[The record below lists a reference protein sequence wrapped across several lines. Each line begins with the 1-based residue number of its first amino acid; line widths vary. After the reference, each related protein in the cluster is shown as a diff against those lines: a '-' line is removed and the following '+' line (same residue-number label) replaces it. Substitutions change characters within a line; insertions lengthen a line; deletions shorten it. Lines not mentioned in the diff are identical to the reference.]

1 MRAPL
6 VGGRQLCDNPEMPR
20 APNLVLVMLDQLRVD
35 CLGAYGSAICKSP
48 LLDAIA
54 AQGMRFDRAYTPTGI
69 CSPARASL
77 FTGKY
82 AHRHGILNNVHG
94 PDAIATELRAG
105 ETTFPALLRD
115 AGYRTAYVGKWH
127 VGRQR
132 GPQAAGFTD
141 VGATDQYL
149 ERDLANYRRKLGLD
163 PDGPLFGVDVNTEY
177 PPLSARADRPYLP
190 FFPVMGRDPYPLE
203 ATPQG
208 YFLDSALKLLEN
220 ISKDGQP
227 FFCVLSFIGPHWPHS
242 LPEPY
247 WSMYD
252 PAAIPSWANFEE
264 DFQDKPQ
271 AQQSSLRHYGVDH
284 WSWKQWAPAVAAYFG
299 SVTMHD
305 EMVGRF
311 VSALDGMGLGDDTM
325 LVITADHGDS
335 TGSHRLFNKGPWMYE
350 EVYRLP
356 LMARWPG
363 VVAPGSHR
371 SEYVSSMDL
380 MSTMLDAAGVPAPD
394 GAGSDSLSLLPLLRG
409 EAAPEWRQA
418 FVAEFHGDEF
428 GLYSQ
433 RMLHA
438 GRYKFVFN
446 PHSIDE
452 LYDLQADPHELV
464 NLAPDS
470 HYEALKDDFESRLQE
485 WMRRTED
492 PLWYLSYNYLA

>member
-1 MRAPL
+1 MSDR
-6 VGGRQLCDNPEMPR
+6 
-20 APNLVLVMLDQLRVD
+20 PNLVLIMLDQLRPD

-48 LLDAIA
+48 RLDAVA

-82 AHRHGILNNVHG
+82 AHRHGILNNIHG
-94 PDAIATELRAG
+94 PDAIATDLRPE

-115 AGYRTAYVGKWH
+115 AGYRTAYIGKWH
-127 VGRQR
+127 VGKRR
-132 GPQAAGFTD
+132 GPQEAGFTD
-141 VGATDQYL
+141 VGATDQHL
-149 ERDLANYRRKLGLD
+149 ERDLAAYRRQLGYD
-163 PDGPLFGVDVNTEY
+163 PDGPIYSVDVSTDY
-177 PPLSARADRPYLP
+177 PPLSSRADRPYLP
-190 FFPVMGRDPYPLE
+190 FFPVMGHEPYPLE

-208 YFLDSALKLLEN
+208 YFLASAISLLEK
-220 ISKDGQP
+220 ISRDSRP
-227 FFCVLSFIGPHWPHS
+227 FFCVLSFIGPHWPHV

-252 PAAIPSWANFEE
+252 AAAIPSWTNFEE

-284 WSWKQWAPAVAAYFG
+284 WDWKHWAPVVAAYYG

-311 VSALDGMGLGDDTM
+311 IDVLDGIGDADNT
-325 LVITADHGDS
+325 LLFITADHGDS

-356 LMARWPG
+356 LLARWPG
-363 VVAPGSHR
+363 VVAAGSHR
-371 SEYVSSMDL
+371 LEYVSSMDL
-380 MSTMLDAAGVPAPD
+380 MSTMLEAAGVAKPE
-394 GAGSDSLSLLPLLRG
+394 GAGSDSASLLPLLRG
-409 EAAPEWRQA
+409 DPSPHWRQDL
-418 FVAEFHGDEF
+418 VAEFHGDEF

-433 RMLHA
+433 RMFHA

-446 PHSIDE
+446 PHAIDE
-452 LYDLQADPHELV
+452 LYDLQVDPHELV
-464 NLAPDS
+464 NLAVDPGYAS
-470 HYEALKDDFESRLQE
+470 LKDDLESRLQQ
-485 WMRRTED
+485 WMRKTED

>member
-1 MRAPL
+1 MSDR
-6 VGGRQLCDNPEMPR
+6 
-20 APNLVLVMLDQLRVD
+20 PNLVLVMLDQLRAD
-35 CLGAYGSAICKSP
+35 CLGAYGSTICKSP
-48 LLDAIA
+48 RLDAIA
-54 AQGMRFDRAYTPTGI
+54 GQGMRFDRAYTPSSI

-82 AHRHGILNNVHG
+82 AHRHGMLNNIHG
-94 PDAIATELRAG
+94 PDAIATELRPG
-105 ETTFPALLRD
+105 EITFPALLRD

-127 VGRQR
+127 VGLKN
-132 GPQAAGFTD
+132 GPEAAGFSD
-141 VGATDQYL
+141 VGATDMHL
-149 ERDLANYRRKLGLD
+149 ERDLAAYRRRLGLD
-163 PDGPLFGVDVNTEY
+163 PEGPVFSVDVSTSY
-177 PPLSARADRPYLP
+177 PPLSPRADRPYLP
-190 FFPVMGRDPYPLE
+190 FFPVMGRERYPLE

-208 YFLDSALKLLEN
+208 YFLDSALTLLRE
-220 ISKDGQP
+220 IAGDDRP
-227 FFCVLSFIGPHWPHS
+227 FLCVLSFIGPHWPHV

-252 PAAIPSWANFEE
+252 PAAIPSWASFEE
-264 DFQDKPQ
+264 DFQDKPP
-271 AQQSSLRHYGVDH
+271 AQPSSLRHYGVDG

-299 SVTMHD
+299 SVTLHD

-311 VSALDGMGLGDDTM
+311 VEALDGMGLGDDT
-325 LVITADHGDS
+325 LLFITADHGDS

-356 LMARWPG
+356 LLARWPA

-380 MSTMLDAAGVPAPD
+380 MSTMLEAAGVAVPQGAAPD
-394 GAGSDSLSLLPLLRG
+394 SASLVPLLRG
-409 EAAPEWRQA
+409 EAAPDWRQV
-418 FVAEFHGDEF
+418 FIAEFHGDEF

-438 GRYKFVFN
+438 GRHKFVFN

-452 LYDLQADPHELV
+452 LYDLHADPHELV
-464 NLAPDS
+464 NLAADPR
-470 HYEALKDDFESRLQE
+470 YAALKDDLESRVQE
-485 WMRRTED
+485 WMRKTED